1 MKKQKRM
8 HGILFGRLI
17 IQFIYQGF
25 KIDFNQD
32 EYRITLKCLPENE
45 EDSILGL
52 TIITLEFED
61 EIVYPGVG
69 WNRHTTRYGQLNCGY
84 TYSKK

>member
-1 MKKQKRM
+1 MELKSAYFTAT
-8 HGILFGRLI
+8 GT
-17 IQFIYQGF
+17 